1 MLLPEEKEEIIQ
13 KFRRHE
19 RDVGSPEV
27 QIALLSRRIKILE
40 EHLKQHKHDYSA
52 KRTLFILIARR
63 RNLLQYLKRENPERY
78 EFVVSELGLKRK

>member
-63 RNLLQYLKRENPERY
+63 RKLLQYLKRENPERY
-78 EFVVSELGLKRK
+78 EFVVNELGLKRK